1 MTKLKNLNN
10 RWPRHDLC
18 EGRNKYWVNNNVVIK
33 WRGRIPVS
41 VVISKC
47 KLWPP
52 LPHRPRPHKLCP
64 HTSFYY
70 GHRATIIVPSA
81 SIFPRLMN
89 DQREVFSNLF
99 MVCIGVG
106 EGVGQVWELIR
117 GLASAPGFQ
126 QNVICY
132 KFSPRSIV
140 FFLVANFAKWARTGA
155 TGPVVTWSA
164 VRVARTYSSSESRFM
179 ISLSRTHLN
188 FWQIFLDFMLFTH
201 QSLH

>member
-1 MTKLKNLNN
+1 M
-10 RWPRHDLC
+10 
-18 EGRNKYWVNNNVVIK
+18 
-33 WRGRIPVS
+33 S

-52 LPHRPRPHKLCP
+52 LPHRPGPHKLCP

-89 DQREVFSNLF
+89 DRREVFSNLF

-140 FFLVANFAKWARTGA
+140 FFLLRILQSGLGQERPVPSLRGALSASSGLTVVWSHALWLAYLTLISTFDKYFWILCYLLIKAYTKQCIRTFRNIRM
-155 TGPVVTWSA
+155 TVKI
-164 VRVARTYSSSESRFM
+164 R
-179 ISLSRTHLN
+179 I
-188 FWQIFLDFMLFTH
+188 
-201 QSLH
+201 QSKTKLQV